1 MTWLMPGL
9 AVLWLLMLLAF
20 YYVALRGWLRLSQPY
35 LLRST
40 LTLLG
45 VELLAVLA
53 AVAMH
58 RLLWSLWWQGRG
70 EAGVAGSVWTAVLLM
85 VLLPTAAGIGYL
97 KRLPVPAAAWRRCLL
112 AAVVPLGWA
121 GFVYWGATA
130 FSAL

>member
-45 VELLAVLA
+45 VQLLAVLA

-58 RLLWSLWWQGRG
+58 RLL
-70 EAGVAGSVWTAVLLM
+70 
-85 VLLPTAAGIGYL
+85 
-97 KRLPVPAAAWRRCLL
+97 
-112 AAVVPLGWA
+112 
-121 GFVYWGATA
+121 
-130 FSAL
+130 